1 MPRWP
6 GPRWFLLA
14 LALLAAA
21 GLVLRTLALPVSSLS
36 IDDIFTLV
44 ILKPPV
50 SFESLVLDRAIR
62 VEANPPLYYLLAA
75 GWQALFGS
83 GPAVL
88 KALGAAIGALALL
101 AAWLLGRKVFPPR
114 LLAMQIALL
123 AVSYGAIS
131 TSLEARP
138 YSLLLLFGTIQTCL
152 YFKAER
158 RLRNKGSLSSR
169 RLLAISLIGAL
180 AAYAH
185 YFGLIFTGAVFALLL
200 LQVLWQRQL
209 DAALRVIGYGL
220 LTLLLFAPWL
230 IHELPR
236 QQEVMAELS
245 LFWFPDTPEEVF
257 RQFVHFTA
265 YFGGGALSTLILF
278 LAFLGVL
285 AVNLPRMRAPE
296 AQPCARIVLH
306 CGALAAITCAIA
318 LILNFFAPMSFAR
331 YFLVLLPALYL
342 GVAAAFE
349 LWLQY
354 AESKGWG
361 LLGPLPA
368 LLLIAMLLHPAPIL
382 LRDNPDYWGKA
393 VDFAYEE
400 LNCRQGAMPIY
411 QPTGFPDGLVAF
423 DYYLDPLGEDLY
435 AGTIER
441 PDGSLAPLA
450 TADPD
455 CRLIAWVHDSYF
467 RDSDIALRL
476 ARDLG
481 IEVEPETLEAAPPFK
496 TEAFGPNI
504 LFYR

>member
-1 MPRWP
+1 MTSWLQRH
-6 GPRWFLLA
+6 GFLLG
-14 LALLAAA
+14 LGLLILA
-21 GLVLRTLALPVSSLS
+21 GLGLRYLPLPVSGLS

-50 SFESLVLDRAIR
+50 SFDSLVLDRAIR

-75 GWQALFGS
+75 GWQALFGDD
-83 GPAVL
+83 PAVL
-88 KALGAAIGALALL
+88 KALGTSIGALALL

-114 LLAMQIALL
+114 VLAMQIALL
-123 AVSYGAIS
+123 AVSYGAIA
-131 TSLEARP
+131 TGLEARP

-158 RLRNKGSLSSR
+158 RLRTKGKLANR
-169 RLLAISLIGAL
+169 RLLAIALVGAL

-200 LQVLWQRQL
+200 LQAWRRF
-209 DAALRVIGYGL
+209 DMALQVIGFGL
-220 LTLLLFAPWL
+220 LTLLFFLPWL

-265 YFGGGALSTLILF
+265 YLGGGALTTLILF
-278 LAFLGVL
+278 LAFLAML
-285 AVNLPRMRAPE
+285 AINLRRLREPE
-296 AQPCARIVLH
+296 ALPFARVVLH
-306 CGALAAITCAIA
+306 CGALVAITCVIA
-318 LILNFFAPMSFAR
+318 LVLNIFAPMSFAR

-354 AESKGWG
+354 AESKGWQ
-361 LLGPLPA
+361 LLGPLPV
-368 LLLIAMLLHPAPIL
+368 LLLTAMLLYPAPIL
-382 LRDNPDYWGKA
+382 LRDSPDHWGDA
-393 VDFAYEE
+393 VDFAYQE
-400 LNCRQGAMPIY
+400 LHCRQGAMPIY

-423 DYYLDPLGEDLY
+423 DYYLDPLGEELY
-435 AGTIER
+435 ADTIER
-441 PDGSLAPLA
+441 PDRSLAPLE

-455 CRLIAWVHDSYF
+455 CRLVAWVHDSYF
-467 RDSDIALRL
+467 RDSDIAARL
-476 ARDLG
+476 QRDFGMALD
-481 IEVEPETLEAAPPFK
+481 PETHEAAPPYRTK
-496 TEAFGPNI
+496 AFGPNI
-504 LFYR
+504 LFYRP

>member
-1 MPRWP
+1 MPDL
-6 GPRWFLLA
+6 PRRGFFLGLGLLILTGLA
-14 LALLAAA
+14 LRFLP
-21 GLVLRTLALPVSSLS
+21 LPVSGLS

-75 GWQALFGS
+75 GWQALWGTS
-83 GPAVL
+83 PIAL
-88 KALGAAIGALALL
+88 KALSTTIGALALL
-101 AAWLLGRKVFPPR
+101 AAWGLGRKVFPPR
-114 LLAMQIALL
+114 LLAMQVALL
-123 AVSYGAIS
+123 AVSYGAIA
-131 TSLEARP
+131 TGFEARP

-158 RLRNKGSLSSR
+158 RLRVKGKLSDR
-169 RLLAISLIGAL
+169 RLLTICLVGAL

-200 LQVLWQRQL
+200 LQVLLLRRL
-209 DAALRVIGYGL
+209 DTALRVIGFGL
-220 LTLLLFAPWL
+220 LTLLLFVPWL

-236 QQEVMAELS
+236 QQAVMADLS

-265 YFGGGALSTLILF
+265 YLGGGALTTLILF
-278 LAFLGVL
+278 LAFLAML
-285 AVNLPRMRAPE
+285 AVNRHRLRAPE
-296 AQPCARIVLH
+296 ALPFARIVLH
-306 CGALAAITCAIA
+306 CGALAGITCTIA
-318 LILNFFAPMSFAR
+318 LALNLFAPMSFAR

-342 GVAAAFE
+342 GIAAACE
-349 LWLQY
+349 LWLGY
-354 AESKGWG
+354 AKTRGWG
-361 LLGPLPA
+361 LLGPLPV
-368 LLLIAMLLHPAPIL
+368 LLLIAMLLYPAPLL
-382 LRDNPDYWGKA
+382 LRDNPDHWGQA

-400 LNCRQGAMPIY
+400 LNCRQGALPIY

-423 DYYLDPLGEDLY
+423 DYYLDPLGEDLF
-435 AGTIER
+435 ADTIEQ

-455 CRLIAWVHDSYF
+455 CRLVAWVHDSYF
-467 RDSDIALRL
+467 RDSDIATRL
-476 ARDLG
+476 VRDLG
-481 IEVEPETLEAAPPFK
+481 VTVDIVTLEAAPPFK
-496 TEAFGPNI
+496 TKAFGPNI